1 MSKERLPTLL
11 DSAPDVRLNTQLY
24 QFWWSL
30 LRPLWGLTAAISGYH
45 RIIKTNQVKIM
56 PETETYEQTITKVIY
71 EHWTPELDR
80 IWKEAFPAAREL
92 HSWQYYAGAQ
102 AIIVSR
108 VFPDFAAG
116 NPFRRRTAAWDAFEA
131 GKIEGKLIAKRANLR
146 KITKGSTCI
155 Q

>member
-1 MSKERLPTLL
+1 MSADRPPTLL
-11 DSAPDVRLNTQLY
+11 DSAPDVRLNTALY
-24 QFWWSL
+24 QFWRSL

-45 RIIKTNQVKIM
+45 RITTTKVRIM
-56 PETETYEQTITKVIY
+56 PETETDQETITKLMH

-80 IWKEAFPAAREL
+80 IWREAFPAAREL

-102 AIIVSR
+102 AMLVVR
-108 VFPDFAAG
+108 VFPDFPAG

-131 GKIEGKLIAKRANLR
+131 GKAEGKLIAKRAKLR
-146 KITKGSTCI
+146 KITAGETACI